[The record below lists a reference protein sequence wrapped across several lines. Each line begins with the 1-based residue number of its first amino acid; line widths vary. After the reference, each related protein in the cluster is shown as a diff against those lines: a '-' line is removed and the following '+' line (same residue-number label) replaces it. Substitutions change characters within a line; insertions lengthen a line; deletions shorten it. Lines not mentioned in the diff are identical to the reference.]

1 MSILTVDEYQDDPR
15 IKKMNTFRY
24 ILPSTWTK
32 NELEEWMK
40 CKLDINYFKDNYFYI
55 MDEYKGGIRVKAKD
69 GSLYFPFT
77 LNNTAIASPRI
88 FIPILE
94 MNQQPDGSV
103 KIPEVLVSYMNGI
116 EYIKPKK

>member
-1 MSILTVDEYQDDPR
+1 VLVCSGDLGLGQV
-15 IKKMNTFRY
+15 KKHDIECWM
-24 ILPSTWTK
+24 PSRDAYGETHS
-32 NELEEWMK
+32 
-40 CKLDINYFKDNYFYI
+40 CSSFY
-55 MDEYKGGIRVKAKD
+55 DFQSRRSKIRVKAKD

-103 KIPEVLVSYMNGI
+103 KIPEVLVPYMNGI